1 MPGDDDAVV
10 AAVAAAAAAPKA
22 PPQAV
27 IVHPYTTVNV
37 KTHIPVTLEM
47 KNPNIT
53 KWASF
58 FQALCGKF
66 SLRPHIDG
74 PPAAADPLWDIAEC
88 TVRGWIL
95 NTVDDIVLDLAI
107 TAENQ
112 TTREFWIAI
121 EGLFRSNRAP
131 RAVFL
136 LEEFHSLKQ
145 GDSSIDEY
153 CQRLKIKA
161 AALRDVGHTIEDS
174 QLVLSLLRGL
184 NPRYTATAD
193 DIANST
199 VLPSFSRAREMLS
212 LKELRLAND
221 EKTTAASAMVAAS
234 GSTCNSPGCRPSSSL
249 ATGAAPKGFGGGK
262 KQGSWHGQ
270 GTGASWQQGSGSG

>member
-1 MPGDDDAVV
+1 MSPNHADAS
-10 AAVAAAAAAPKA
+10 AAAAAAPP
-22 PPQAV
+22 PPQTIV
-27 IVHPYTTVNV
+27 VHPYTAVNV

-47 KNPNIT
+47 KNPNFT

-58 FQALCGKF
+58 FQSLCGKF
-66 SLRPHIDG
+66 SLRPHIDDPA
-74 PPAAADPLWDIAEC
+74 PPANDPSWDIAEC

-95 NTVDDIVLDLAI
+95 NTVDDSVLDLAL
-107 TAENQ
+107 TDENQ
-112 TTREFWIAI
+112 SARELWVAI
-121 EGLFRSNRAP
+121 EGLFCSNRAP

-145 GDSSIDEY
+145 GDSMIDEY

-174 QLVLSLLRGL
+174 QLVLSLLCGL

-193 DIANST
+193 DIANSPE
-199 VLPSFSRAREMLS
+199 LPSFSRAREMLC

-221 EKTTAASAMVAAS
+221 EKTTVASAMVAAS
-234 GSTCNSPGCRPSSSL
+234 GSTCTSPGCRSSSSV
-249 ATGAAPKGFGGGK
+249 ATGAAPKGSGGGKKGKGGK
-262 KQGSWHGQ
+262 KQGG
-270 GTGASWQQGSGSG
+270 